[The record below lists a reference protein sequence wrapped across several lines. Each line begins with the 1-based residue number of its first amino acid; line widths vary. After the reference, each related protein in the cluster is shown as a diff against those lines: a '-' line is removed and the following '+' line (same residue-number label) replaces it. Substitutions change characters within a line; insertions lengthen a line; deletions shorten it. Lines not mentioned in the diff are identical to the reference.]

1 MNQMRTPD
9 RYNHLFIKG
18 YMNLAL
24 IAPTPPETVELGHEI
39 RPQPDAGLKIISNCE
54 LHGKSIIFTHCGIG
68 KVNAAHSA
76 TLMLE
81 NYNVDLMIL
90 FGIGGGYKGAR
101 VGDVA
106 VALSENYAEEGI
118 LTEDGWKSMEFTGF
132 PLLKNGKEY
141 FNTFPMD
148 SDLSQLAVKVSGD
161 LGFNAA
167 YGNFI
172 TVSQCS
178 GTRESGELLKNRF
191 NGICENMEGAAVA
204 HICAMYGIPIVE
216 IRGISNIIEKRKTKK
231 WNIPL
236 AVSNCNKVV
245 SEFVKRI

>member
-1 MNQMRTPD
+1 
-9 RYNHLFIKG
+9 
-18 YMNLAL
+18 MNLAL
-24 IAPTPPETVELGHEI
+24 IAPTPRETGELRREI
-39 RPQPDAGLKIISNCE
+39 LPQQDEKLKIISEGE
-54 LHGKSIIFTHCGIG
+54 LHGKSIIFTHCGVG
-68 KVNAAHSA
+68 KVSAAHSA

-81 NYNVDLMIL
+81 NYGVDLIIL
-90 FGIGGGYKGAR
+90 FGIGGAYKGAR
-101 VGDVA
+101 TGDVA
-106 VALSENYAEEGI
+106 VAQSENYAEEGV
-118 LTEDGWKSMEFTGF
+118 LTEDGWKSMEFIGF
-132 PLLKNGKEY
+132 PLLKNEKEY

-148 SDLSQLAVKVSGD
+148 SELSQLAVKASDD

-204 HICAMYGIPIVE
+204 HICAMYRIPVIE
-216 IRGISNIIEKRKTKK
+216 IRGISNMVENRDPKK

-245 SEFVKRI
+245 SELVKRI

>member
-1 MNQMRTPD
+1 
-9 RYNHLFIKG
+9 
-18 YMNLAL
+18 MNLAL
-24 IAPTPPETVELGHEI
+24 IAPTPPETGELRHEI
-39 RPQPDAGLKIISNCE
+39 RPQPDEELKIISEGE
-54 LHGKSIIFTHCGIG
+54 LHGKSIVFTHCGVG

-90 FGIGGGYKGAR
+90 FGIGGGYRGAR
-101 VGDVA
+101 IGDVA
-106 VALSENYAEEGI
+106 VAQSENYAEEGV
-118 LTEDGWKSMEFTGF
+118 LTEDGWKSMEFIGF
-132 PLLKNGKEY
+132 PLLKNEKEY

-148 SDLSQLAVKVSGD
+148 SELSQLAVKVSGD
-161 LGFNAA
+161 LRFNSA

-191 NGICENMEGAAVA
+191 DGICENMEGAAVA
-204 HICAMYGIPIVE
+204 HICAMYGIPVIE
-216 IRGISNIIEKRKTKK
+216 IRGISNIIENREPKK

-245 SEFVKRI
+245 SELVKRI